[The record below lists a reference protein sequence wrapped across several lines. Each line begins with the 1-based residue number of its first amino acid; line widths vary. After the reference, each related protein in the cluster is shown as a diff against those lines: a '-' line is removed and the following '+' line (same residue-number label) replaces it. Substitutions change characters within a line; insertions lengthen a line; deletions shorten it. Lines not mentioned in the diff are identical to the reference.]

1 MQYSYGTSMI
11 RAFYGM
17 IPAITT
23 GVVRM
28 PDKVK
33 YLDFGITYNLI
44 RKILVYEYSPNPGRI
59 ALIPILDKERRIPN
73 PTNSG

>member
-1 MQYSYGTSMI
+1 MPYEYGMSMI
-11 RAFYGM
+11 RAFYGK
-17 IPAITT
+17 IPGITT

-44 RKILVYEYSPNPGRI
+44 RKFLVYEYSPNPGRI
-59 ALIPILDKERRIPN
+59 ALIYLLNLAPPW
-73 PTNSG
+73 PG